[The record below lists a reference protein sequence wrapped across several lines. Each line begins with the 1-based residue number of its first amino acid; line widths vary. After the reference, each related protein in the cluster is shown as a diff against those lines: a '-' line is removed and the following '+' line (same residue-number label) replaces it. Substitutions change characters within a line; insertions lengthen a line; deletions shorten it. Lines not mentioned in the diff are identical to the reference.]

1 MQRFTEVSGLVALF
15 GLHSCLLE
23 TAFNFSDSVSIGQ
36 GYNSQLAKAQS
47 CFANLTV
54 HYHQHICICVYQ

>member
-47 CFANLTV
+47 
-54 HYHQHICICVYQ
+54 